1 MRKELWKCISFAF
14 KGSMLHRNDREQKL
28 NEGISW
34 WVSRGWKH
42 INGLGKDGFLFLV
55 GESSYFLVFLSR
67 ATEKSKAKI
76 PFDQASFKCPFFC
89 AYFLLAEFLALIS
102 FYLLPI
108 PLLIPFPRYHVC
120 LFSTLY

>member
-1 MRKELWKCISFAF
+1 MGVSWLETYKRSG
-14 KGSMLHRNDREQKL
+14 KG
-28 NEGISW
+28 W
-34 WVSRGWKH
+34 
-42 INGLGKDGFLFLV
+42 FLFLV

-108 PLLIPFPRYHVC
+108 PSIDSIPQISR
-120 LFSTLY
+120 LSI